1 MPAADGPPTADAL
14 RAAVTDARSLT
25 AHEAANL
32 LCISPA
38 TLRAW
43 EHEFG
48 FPASVRSEHPAPN
61 YRVTDLLALQ
71 DALSNALSITS
82 AINTARQRIP
92 HPF

>member
-1 MPAADGPPTADAL
+1 MPTSDGPSTDDAL
-14 RAAVTDARSLT
+14 RCAVTDSRSLS

-48 FPASVRSEHPAPN
+48 FPASVRSEHPVPN

-71 DALSNALSITS
+71 DALSSALSITS
-82 AINTARQRIP
+82 AISTARQRIP
-92 HPF
+92 HPL